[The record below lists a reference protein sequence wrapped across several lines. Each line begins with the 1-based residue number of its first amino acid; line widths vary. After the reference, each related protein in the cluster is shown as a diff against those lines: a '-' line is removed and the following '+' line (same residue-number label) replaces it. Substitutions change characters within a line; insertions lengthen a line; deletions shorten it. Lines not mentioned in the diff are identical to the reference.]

1 MIQDMTK
8 SEKARA
14 LFMQGANC
22 AQAVFGAFASECGI
36 SEEQALVISS
46 GFGGG
51 VGRMREVCGAVSGM
65 VLVLNMIYGSSD
77 LSDKEAKDAQYA
89 RIQSAAASFKA
100 ECGSIVCRELLGLDK
115 KASTPPES
123 DARTPEYYKK
133 RPCADMVAL
142 AAEITE
148 KFLESEPEIKG

>member
-1 MIQDMTK
+1 MNK
-8 SEKARA
+8 SEKAKS
-14 LFMQGANC
+14 LFMEGANC
-22 AQAVFGAFASECGI
+22 AQAVCGAFAAECGI

-65 VLVLNMIYGSSD
+65 VLVLNMIYGSGD
-77 LSDKEAKDAQYA
+77 LSDKSAKDGQYA
-89 RIQSAAASFKA
+89 RIQEVADSFKK
-100 ECGSIVCRELLGLDK
+100 ECGSIVCRELLGLEK

-123 DARTPEYYKK
+123 EARTPEYYKK

-142 AAEITE
+142 AAEILE
-148 KFLESEPEIKG
+148 KYLEANGR